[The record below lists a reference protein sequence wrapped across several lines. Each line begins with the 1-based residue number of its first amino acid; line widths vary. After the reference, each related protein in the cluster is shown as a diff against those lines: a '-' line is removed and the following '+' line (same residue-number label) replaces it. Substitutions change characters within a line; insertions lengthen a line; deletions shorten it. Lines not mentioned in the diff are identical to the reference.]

1 MYIFGVSAL
10 YLALTVCPESALQ
23 QLIHLA
29 YTDMIC
35 QRCTLNKIYEKT
47 YLRWSEGMLN
57 ATLFEN
63 AEKNVFLI
71 FNGTDQVIKETI
83 IIRLFF

>member
-1 MYIFGVSAL
+1 
-10 YLALTVCPESALQ
+10 
-23 QLIHLA
+23 
-29 YTDMIC
+29 
-35 QRCTLNKIYEKT
+35 
-47 YLRWSEGMLN
+47 MLN